1 MSQATAKFHWQTG
14 ATTLLMATILLMA
27 VSVIGVYSARTSIV
41 EQRIAAN
48 TVWGQT
54 TSDEAQAA
62 ADNLTAF
69 TQTTFQT
76 LAAGATQVNFS
87 NTTSVDGAANVLNS
101 PAISVPIGM
110 QYNIAVINADTLD
123 PYKTVK
129 LDVGVNGPNGST
141 VKRFFE
147 TLTFGPFLREIPK
160 ADVTALGDA
169 TIPLA
174 NVKASS
180 ATVNAA
186 TLPQYVGMSPT
197 GASILAR
204 TFAGAKVNSAPEEEE
219 EDDLPAVLTP
229 AAGTDYANLTPAQFE
244 GNYFSD
250 SGAHIKE
257 TVQNVFTCG
266 TAANGTAPCTFSD
279 FAKIASDITQKKT
292 PLFIWVEG
300 DLDLS
305 GGTLGDFGAK
315 VGMLDAGTDSTPVLL
330 YVTGNLTLR
339 NNATVNGLVY
349 TRGNWNNGNN
359 VGTVNGAVIVNGTG
373 NGTGADINNQAGNF
387 TSTGG
392 LTLNY
397 EFYILNKLRT
407 LGSYTRVA
415 GSWRDFQP

>member
-1 MSQATAKFHWQTG
+1 MSQATAQLKWQTG

-27 VSVIGVYSARTSIV
+27 VSVIGIYSVRTSIV

-48 TVWGQT
+48 TVWGRS

-69 TQTTFQT
+69 TQTSFQT

-87 NTTSVDGAANVLNS
+87 NTTSVSGAANVLNS
-101 PAISVPIGM
+101 PAITVPAGM
-110 QYNIAVINADTLD
+110 QYSIAVINADALD
-123 PYKTVK
+123 PYKTVN
-129 LDVGVNGPNGST
+129 LDVGVNGANGST
-141 VKRFFE
+141 VQRLFE

-160 ADVTALGDA
+160 AVVTTLGDA
-169 TIPLA
+169 NIPLA
-174 NVKASS
+174 NVTASS
-180 ATVNAA
+180 ATLNAA
-186 TLPQYVGMSPT
+186 TLPQYAAVCPS

-204 TFAGAKVNSAPEEEE
+204 TVGGAKVNSAPA
-219 EDDLPAVLTP
+219 DPLPALLTP
-229 AAGTDYANLTPAQFE
+229 AAGTDYANLTPASFE

-257 TVQNVFTCG
+257 TVQKVVTCG
-266 TAANGTAPCTFSD
+266 SAANGTAACTFSD
-279 FAKIASDITQKKT
+279 FAKIASDIAQNKT

-300 DLDLS
+300 DLDLA
-305 GGTLGDFGAK
+305 GGTLGDFGSKA
-315 VGMLDAGTDSTPVLL
+315 GMLDAGTDSTPVLL